1 VASFSGDMGKIARWS
16 SAISKL
22 DSLGFRFQVAD
33 TLSDVSLGLV
43 AEGFAR
49 ETDPFGRRWAPKKR
63 PDGRRILRG
72 ETNRLVQFRKA
83 FVNQH
88 GYRIESRAPYGH
100 YHQTGTSRMVARKMT
115 PDGRLPPRWASELR
129 SAAIAMTHRL
139 LKSG

>member
-1 VASFSGDMGKIARWS
+1 MSFTGDMNKIARWS

-22 DSLGFRFQVAD
+22 DSAGFRFQVAD

-49 ETDPFGRRWAPKKR
+49 EADPFGRRWAPKKR
-63 PDGRRILRG
+63 SNGRRILRG
-72 ETNRLVQFRKA
+72 ETNRLVTWRKQ

-88 GYRIESRAPYGH
+88 GYRIASSAPYAKH
-100 YHQTGTSRMVARKMT
+100 HQSGTKRMVARKMT
-115 PDGRLPPRWASELR
+115 PDSRLPPRWASELR

-139 LKSG
+139 LQSR